1 METIQM
7 PKTDEWVNK
16 IWYIHGMEYYLPIK
30 MDKVPI
36 HATMSVDLANIKLSK
51 RHQKQTLTNCII
63 SFI

>member
-36 HATMSVDLANIKLSK
+36 HATM
-51 RHQKQTLTNCII
+51 
-63 SFI
+63 